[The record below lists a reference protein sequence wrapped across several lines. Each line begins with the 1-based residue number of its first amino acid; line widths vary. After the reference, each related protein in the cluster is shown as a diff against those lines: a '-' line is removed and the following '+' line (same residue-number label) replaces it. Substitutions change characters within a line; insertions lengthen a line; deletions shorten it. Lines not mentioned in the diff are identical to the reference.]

1 MTATRIPPSR
11 RADLLLRPLGDDGQ
25 HVVKDPRTGAYFNL
39 PPQESFLLAQLDG
52 RQSVE
57 AICAAFEKQFGEALS
72 ASDLDAFVQMVREQ
86 GFLVPDPAAKSAATP
101 RRKSPSSLR
110 RSVRRLL

>member
-39 PPQESFLLAQLDG
+39 PPQESFLLARLDG
-52 RQSVE
+52 QHTVE
-57 AICAAFEKQFGEALS
+57 AICKAFEVHFNEPLAPE
-72 ASDLDAFVQMVREQ
+72 DLDSFIEIARQQ
-86 GFLVPDPAAKSAATP
+86 GFIADPAA
-101 RRKSPSSLR
+101 SPSAP
-110 RSVRRLL
+110 